1 MILHYGPSLEI
12 TTGAIV
18 DAKFNKLPK
27 EEKAAIQRW
36 ADQYG
41 GNANR
46 EKEVQDRTA
55 GEQVNILKWALGQN
69 GGLAGGRTMP
79 APRGR
84 PSKAAFRFGRMEG
97 KTIEQVLATDPS
109 YLKWLCDNR
118 R

>member
-46 EKEVQDRTA
+46 EKEVQDRTV

-69 GGLAGGRTMP
+69 GGLVSCRRRHT
-79 APRGR
+79 
-84 PSKAAFRFGRMEG
+84 SKSTLWLVRHRRARHFS
-97 KTIEQVLATDPS
+97 AT
-109 YLKWLCDNR
+109 
-118 R
+118 